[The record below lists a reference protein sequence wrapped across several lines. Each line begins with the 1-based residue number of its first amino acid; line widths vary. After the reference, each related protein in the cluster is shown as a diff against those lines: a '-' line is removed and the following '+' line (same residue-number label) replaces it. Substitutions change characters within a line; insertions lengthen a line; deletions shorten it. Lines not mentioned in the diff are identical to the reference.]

1 MLGVAGILTMENVLS
16 MKITK
21 LLGYTVQTLY
31 QNYGLYILSY
41 NQYTVPRE
49 RGPTTECQPTPP
61 LGAQF
66 PAKV

>member
-21 LLGYTVQTLY
+21 LLGYITTLY
-31 QNYGLYILSY
+31 QDYGLIVYIVIQSVY
-41 NQYTVPRE
+41 RASRKRVHYGMSAHR
-49 RGPTTECQPTPP
+49 P